1 MIANGMTQF
10 HNLTE
15 IQNLQTANGTHC
27 EHSLTIKEIIKLSNY
42 HVHNRSLYLDKNLST
57 GVLS

>member
-1 MIANGMTQF
+1 MTQF

-15 IQNLQTANGTHC
+15 IQDLHTANGTHC

-42 HVHNRSLYLDKNLST
+42 HVHNRSLYLDKNFST
-57 GVLS
+57 NVLS